1 MSWKN
6 TEIMEVKIVVLLL
19 ELLYNVYDE
28 SNISGYAIILDLYS
42 RNKMMS
48 NFTS

>member
-6 TEIMEVKIVVLLL
+6 TEIMEIKIVVLSL
-19 ELLYNVYDE
+19 EFLYSVYDG

-42 RNKMMS
+42 RNK
-48 NFTS
+48 

>member
-1 MSWKN
+1 MSWKH
-6 TEIMEVKIVVLLL
+6 TEIMEVKIVVLSL
-19 ELLYNVYDE
+19 ELLYSVYDG
-28 SNISGYAIILDLYS
+28 SNISGYTMILDLYS